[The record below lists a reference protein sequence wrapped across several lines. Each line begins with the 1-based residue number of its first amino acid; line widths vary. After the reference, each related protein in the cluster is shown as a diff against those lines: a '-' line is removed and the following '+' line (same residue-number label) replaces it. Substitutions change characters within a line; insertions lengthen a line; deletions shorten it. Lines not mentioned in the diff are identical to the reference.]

1 MLFKTVHDL
10 IGTEREALGDGW
22 KSRRFLIA
30 EDGLPFSVH
39 ETTVAAGTELRFN
52 YQHHSETVYCIE
64 GKASIE
70 EVATGRI
77 LPIEPGTF
85 YSVGIGDDHILRIE
99 QECRFLCVFEPALL
113 GREEAD

>member
-1 MLFKTVHDL
+1 MFFKTVDDL
-10 IGTEREALGDGW
+10 VGTEREAVGDGW

-52 YQHHSETVYCIE
+52 YENHSETVYCIE
-64 GKASIE
+64 GKASVE
-70 EVATGRI
+70 DVAQNRI
-77 LPIEPGTF
+77 FPIGPGTF

-99 QECRFLCVFEPALL
+99 QDTKFLCIFEPSLK

>member
-1 MLFKTVHDL
+1 MIFKTVDDL
-10 IGTEREALGDGW
+10 VGTERDANGDGW

-39 ETTVAAGTELRFN
+39 ETTVAAGTELRFCYEN
-52 YQHHSETVYCIE
+52 HSETVYCIE
-64 GKASIE
+64 GRASVE
-70 EVATGRI
+70 DVAQNTI

-99 QECRFLCVFEPALL
+99 QTTKFLCIFEPPLK